1 MTQESP
7 TPQEQTALMRR
18 RAQIT
23 ARNRVMGLCLGGLV
37 ILLFAVSIIKTGGG

>member
-1 MTQESP
+1 MTEESP

-37 ILLFAVSIIKTGGG
+37 VLLFAVSIIKTGGG